1 MMIKNRGY
9 IIMNTHNKQRNIMK
23 HLSIRML
30 VMLTVL
36 GFCSQSFAM
45 NQGFNPQR
53 QVPDWV
59 DQLQRDIDRAQ
70 RQKEHERQQK
80 AARRENKKAEY
91 EVMLRTGSAEQR
103 QHAARE
109 LERLG
114 RQDDAAEKDRAD
126 IEDLGKQVA
135 GIYLNAVGGVVNA
148 AQRAHEAGL
157 ERERVAIEGEMRR
170 RAVVDGIK
178 EVFTQFAEPKTAGAA
193 GLCALGIFGAYYG
206 LKFGARVLEDWYG
219 VPELADKTTIIP
231 FHKQLYNKIMGIKVF
246 NKTRDDII
254 LNDELRDFMNEYIEG
269 TKNIIAHGGY
279 LNHVLLPGPPGTG
292 KTLMAEVIA
301 NELGLPS
308 IYFAA
313 SNLLNCE
320 TETALVRLAQLFTYA
335 KNSSVPI
342 VIIMDEAEMIFGD
355 RNKAASEKV
364 SAIKTQIMANTGTE
378 QSNFIL
384 IALTNRIQ
392 DFDKAF
398 KSRFNN
404 IVEVLPPAH
413 AQLKQI
419 LQLYIEQYIKNPIF
433 KTKGNLV
440 GRLFNLKKVKTI
452 TFDANLFNE
461 KGIETLTKQLEN
473 FTGRNVSHFVMDIRK
488 KALASRTAHISQD
501 TINKALA
508 AMKRKVEEERREFA
522 AGAPGK

>member
-1 MMIKNRGY
+1 MKSQ
-9 IIMNTHNKQRNIMK
+9 TKQGNIMK
-23 HLSIRML
+23 NIAIRML
-30 VMLTVL
+30 AMLTMI
-36 GFCSQSFAM
+36 GFGFQASAM
-45 NQGFNPQR
+45 NPMA
-53 QVPDWV
+53 
-59 DQLQRDIDRAQ
+59 RDMQNFADHVMHDFDHAQ
-70 RQKEHERQQK
+70 RQKEQERQNK
-80 AARRENKKAEY
+80 AYRRENKKAEY
-91 EVMLRTGSAEQR
+91 EVMLRTGSEAQK

-114 RQDDAAEKDRAD
+114 RLDDAAEKDRAD
-126 IEDLGKQVA
+126 IEDLGKQAA
-135 GIYLNAVGGVVNA
+135 GIYLGAVNGVVNA

-157 ERERVAIEGEMRR
+157 EKERVAIEGEMRR

-178 EVFTQFAEPKTAGAA
+178 EAFTQFAEPKTAASV
-193 GLCALGIFGAYYG
+193 GLCALGIFGSYYG
-206 LKFGARVLEDWYG
+206 LKFGAKVLEDWYG

-231 FHKQLYNKIMGIKVF
+231 LHKQLYNKIMGIKVF
-246 NKTRDDII
+246 NKTRADII
-254 LNDELRDFMNEYIEG
+254 LNDELKEFMNEYIEG
-269 TKNIIAHGGY
+269 TKNIISHGGH

-335 KNSSVPI
+335 KNSSSPI

-355 RNKAASEKV
+355 RNKVASEKV

-384 IALTNRIQ
+384 IALTNRVQ

-404 IVEVLPPAH
+404 IVEVAPPAH
-413 AQLKQI
+413 AQRKEI
-419 LQLYIEQYIKNPIF
+419 LELYVKHYIKNPKF
-433 KTKGNLV
+433 KTKGSFV
-440 GRLFNLKKVKTI
+440 GKLFTKEKAKTI
-452 TFDANLFNE
+452 TFDEKLFNAQ
-461 KGIETLTKQLEN
+461 GIEALAKQLEN
-473 FTGRNVSHFVMDIRK
+473 FTGRNISHFVMDIRK
-488 KALASRTAHISQD
+488 KALASPKAHISQE
-501 TINKALA
+501 TVNKALA
-508 AMKRKVEEERREFA
+508 TMKRKVEEERREFA
-522 AGAPGK
+522 AGAVGK

>member
-1 MMIKNRGY
+1 
-9 IIMNTHNKQRNIMK
+9 MNTHNKQGNIMK
-23 HLSIRML
+23 NIWIRML
-30 VMLTVL
+30 AMLTIAS
-36 GFCSQSFAM
+36 FCSQSSAM
-45 NQGFNPQR
+45 HFNPNP
-53 QVPDWV
+53 QVPHWV
-59 DQLQRDIDRAQ
+59 DQLERDLNRIARE
-70 RQKEHERQQK
+70 KEQERQQK

-91 EVMLRTGSAEQR
+91 EVMLRTGSPEQR

-126 IEDLGKQVA
+126 IEDLGKQAA
-135 GIYLNAVGGVVNA
+135 GIYLNAVGGIVNA
-148 AQRAHEAGL
+148 AQEEHKAGL
-157 ERERVAIEGEMRR
+157 EERRDEKKQAIKGEMRR

-178 EVFTQFAEPKTAGAA
+178 ETFTQFGEPKTAASV

-206 LKFGARVLEDWYG
+206 LKFGAKVIEDWYG

-231 FHKQLYNKIMGIKVF
+231 LHKQLYNKIMGIKVF

-254 LNDELRDFMNEYIEG
+254 LNDELREFMNEYIEG
-269 TKNIIAHGGY
+269 TKNIIAHGGH

-301 NELGLPS
+301 HELGLPS

-320 TETALVRLAQLFTYA
+320 TEVALVRLAQLFTYA

-378 QSNFIL
+378 QSNFII
-384 IALTNRIQ
+384 IALTNRLQ

-413 AQLKQI
+413 AQRKQI
-419 LQLYIEQYIKNPIF
+419 LELYVNNYIKNPKF
-433 KTKGNLV
+433 TTKGTFF
-440 GRLFNLKKVKTI
+440 GHLFNNKKAKAI
-452 TFDANLFNE
+452 TFDANLFNAQ
-461 KGIETLTKQLEN
+461 GIETLAKQLEN
-473 FTGRNVSHFVMDIRK
+473 FTGRNISHFVMDIRK
-488 KALASRTAHISQD
+488 KALASPNAHISQD
-501 TINKALA
+501 TVNKALA

-522 AGAPGK
+522 AGAVGK